1 MHMSAESIKRRDSH
15 QWINNIPKEQSSFYE
30 YCFAQIHIQSR
41 ATLLITE
48 VSCPHLHWYS
58 VQKGRTLTGV
68 KLTEHCP
75 NQTNYSCKDLPQTS
89 LKMAQTIAC
98 ARCGRVVIIFGKQ
111 ITIFLNS
118 QFDFQ
123 RMAVLS
129 TLLSRCAPLSKPLT
143 SVVTQVTV
151 LAMII
156 SQLLC

>member
-15 QWINNIPKEQSSFYE
+15 QSINNIPKEQSSFYE
-30 YCFAQIHIQSR
+30 CCFAQIHIQSR

-68 KLTEHCP
+68 KLTEQYP

>member
-1 MHMSAESIKRRDSH
+1 MSAGSIKRRDSH

-48 VSCPHLHWYS
+48 LSCPHLHWYS
-58 VQKGRTLTGV
+58 VQKGRTLAGV
-68 KLTEHCP
+68 RLTEQCP

-89 LKMAQTIAC
+89 LKMAQTSAC
-98 ARCGRVVIIFGKQ
+98 ARCGRVVIIIGKQ

-118 QFDFQ
+118 HFDFQ

>member
-1 MHMSAESIKRRDSH
+1 MSIVLPKYTFSH
-15 QWINNIPKEQSSFYE
+15 VPLYWLPSYPV
-30 YCFAQIHIQSR
+30 
-41 ATLLITE
+41 LIYTGN
-48 VSCPHLHWYS
+48 S
-58 VQKGRTLTGV
+58 VQKGRTLTAV
-68 KLTEHCP
+68 KLTEQYP

-89 LKMAQTIAC
+89 LKMAQTITC

-143 SVVTQVTV
+143 SVVTQVRV
-151 LAMII
+151 LEMTNSPNA
-156 SQLLC
+156 QLSKFKDLVLKGGGIRES

>member
-15 QWINNIPKEQSSFYE
+15 QSINNIPKEQSSVYE

-48 VSCPHLHWYS
+48 LSCPHLHWYS

-68 KLTEHCP
+68 KLTEQYP

-89 LKMAQTIAC
+89 LKMAQTSAC

-111 ITIFLNS
+111 ITIFLK
-118 QFDFQ
+118 Q
-123 RMAVLS
+123 
-129 TLLSRCAPLSKPLT
+129 
-143 SVVTQVTV
+143 
-151 LAMII
+151 
-156 SQLLC
+156 

>member
-1 MHMSAESIKRRDSH
+1 MYAESIKRRDSH
-15 QWINNIPKEQSSFYE
+15 QWINIIPKEQSSFYE
-30 YCFAQIHIQSR
+30 CCFAQIHIQSR

-68 KLTEHCP
+68 KLTEQYP

-156 SQLLC
+156 SQLLR